1 MPPFIASYT
10 GPTGHPRTVKIK
22 AANLAEAKKLLR
34 RRGIRAEEL
43 RPVSP

>member
-1 MPPFIASYT
+1 MT
-10 GPTGHPRTVKIK
+10 IK

-43 RPVSP
+43 GAGNILWKRKTTP